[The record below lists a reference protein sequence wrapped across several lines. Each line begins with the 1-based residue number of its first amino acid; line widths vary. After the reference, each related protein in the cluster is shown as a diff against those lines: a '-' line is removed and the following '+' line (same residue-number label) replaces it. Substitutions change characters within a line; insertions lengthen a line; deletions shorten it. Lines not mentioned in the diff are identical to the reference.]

1 MSDIITKSDS
11 PMTGLLWTRE
21 EEELLKDWALIA
33 NSFRWLHERA
43 SIKFKKLN
51 NIISLPVI
59 IISTLTGTAN
69 FGLSTLVPSVDQTW
83 AQIAIGGANILC
95 GVLTTVQT
103 YFKYAENTEAHQNAA
118 KNWSR
123 FHRVI
128 SIELALE
135 PNKRKIPN
143 KFLKFC
149 IEEYNNLREHSP
161 IIPKDIADQF
171 KTIFKKK
178 NIQLPD
184 IYDNITNAITY
195 SDYLTKNSLNRNIL
209 QSVTTKF
216 TSIENKIPDLEKI
229 HIDDESN
236 DLNRINS
243 YAVLQKNKPMSNVKQ
258 KLLEKFVTNPNTTNN
273 LNNAVKPIP
282 IHKPKETINESSENE
297 SIHNPIEPI
306 SSKIIDADANDFNY
320 DPNTPHKPPILTHV
334 NVKNLVK
341 SLENNISINLNNK
354 IKEIGVVAKANQTN
368 QKETII
374 IDNKNLEDQKALK
387 TI

>member
-21 EEELLKDWALIA
+21 EEELLKDWALVA

-43 SIKFKKLN
+43 AIKFKKLN

-69 FGLSTLVPSVDQTW
+69 FGLSSLVPTVDQTW

-95 GVLTTVQT
+95 GVLTTIQN
-103 YFKYAENTEAHQNAA
+103 YFKYAENTEAHQNASR
-118 KNWSR
+118 NWSR

-135 PNKRKIPN
+135 PNKRKVPN
-143 KFLKFC
+143 KFLKYC

-161 IIPKDIADQF
+161 IVPKDIADQF
-171 KTIFKKK
+171 KNIFRKK

-195 SDYLTKNSLNRNIL
+195 SDYLTKNSLNRNVL
-209 QSVTTKF
+209 QSIITRTNSA
-216 TSIENKIPDLEKI
+216 TSTNKLQELENI
-229 HIDDESN
+229 HIDSESN
-236 DLNRINS
+236 ELNKINS
-243 YAVLQKNKPMSNVKQ
+243 YSVLQKNKPMTNVKQ
-258 KLLEKFVTNPNTTNN
+258 KLLEKLANNPPVVNVKTLKKPIINNNNN
-273 LNNAVKPIP
+273 LSDNDSVR
-282 IHKPKETINESSENE
+282 
-297 SIHNPIEPI
+297 NPIESI
-306 SSKIIDADANDFNY
+306 SDKIMDIDLDTSN
-320 DPNTPHKPPILTHV
+320 KPPIMTHV

-341 SLENNISINLNNK
+341 SLENNISISLNNK
-354 IKEIGVVAKANQTN
+354 LKEIGNSPKVN
-368 QKETII
+368 QKEPII
-374 IDNKNLEDQKALK
+374 IDNENLGDQKALK

>member
-21 EEELLKDWALIA
+21 EEELLKDWALVA

-43 SIKFKKLN
+43 AIKFKKLN

-69 FGLSTLVPSVDQTW
+69 FGLSTLVPTVDQTW

-95 GVLTTVQT
+95 GVLTTIQN

-135 PNKRKIPN
+135 PNKRKVPN
-143 KFLKFC
+143 KFLKYC

-161 IIPKDIADQF
+161 IVPKDIADQF
-171 KTIFKKK
+171 KNIFKKK
-178 NIQLPD
+178 NILLPD

-195 SDYLTKNSLNRNIL
+195 SDYLTKNSLNRNVL
-209 QSVTTKF
+209 QSIITRSNSA
-216 TSIENKIPDLEKI
+216 TSTNKLKELENI
-229 HIDDESN
+229 HIDSESN
-236 DLNRINS
+236 ELNRINS
-243 YAVLQKNKPMSNVKQ
+243 YSVLQKNKPMTNVKQ
-258 KLLEKFVTNPNTTNN
+258 KLLEKLANNPPNINNKTLKKPIINNNNN
-273 LNNAVKPIP
+273 LSDNDSVR
-282 IHKPKETINESSENE
+282 
-297 SIHNPIEPI
+297 NPIESI
-306 SSKIIDADANDFNY
+306 SDKIMDIDLDTSN
-320 DPNTPHKPPILTHV
+320 KPPIMTHV

-341 SLENNISINLNNK
+341 SLENNISVSLNNK
-354 IKEIGVVAKANQTN
+354 LKEIGNSPKVN
-368 QKETII
+368 QKEPII
-374 IDNKNLEDQKALK
+374 IDNENLGDQKALK